1 MSGKTSLAD
10 KVVAVPIIPGNVY
23 ALEDEGKQLSRLIAD
38 LSMNVGTT
46 DKKQVKEAMDS
57 LKTVQELINGILKY
71 NGSKKFSFNL
81 WS

>member
-1 MSGKTSLAD
+1 MSKTSLSD
-10 KVVAVPIIPGNVY
+10 KVVAVPIVPGNVY